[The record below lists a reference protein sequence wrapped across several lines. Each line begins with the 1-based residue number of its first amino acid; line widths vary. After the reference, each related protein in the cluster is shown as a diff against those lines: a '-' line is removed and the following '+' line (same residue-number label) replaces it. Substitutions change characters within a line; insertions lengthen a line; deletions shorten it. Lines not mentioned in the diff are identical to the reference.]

1 MMNKPEFPKPRLIRE
16 DFMPERDITT
26 DYRIKKITKGDKIY
40 FRAQREFLWWW
51 IDIYYETEWYEL
63 VVQYINEDI
72 VKRTKPVIEYLDVT
86 PDELAPRTPN
96 PPPEVL

>member
-1 MMNKPEFPKPRLIRE
+1 
-16 DFMPERDITT
+16 MPEKDITT
-26 DYRIKKITKGDKIY
+26 EYRIKKITKGDMIY

-96 PPPEVL
+96 PPPKNP